1 MKLISLLLA
10 IAFFPFP
17 GSRAWAD
24 TVFLGGAVITADDA
38 FRVEEAI
45 AIRGNRVM
53 RVGSDR
59 EIGRLVGPHTRVIDL
74 KGRALLPGFE
84 DSHIH
89 FLSLAA
95 LENQIDLSQIKSI
108 EEMTA
113 LVRER
118 DKDIPDGSWILGRGW
133 DQERMEWSRE
143 YEWPTKEDLDFTT
156 KPVLLLR
163 VCGHIAVANS
173 KALEIAGIDRMT
185 WVDGGVIDRYPDGE
199 PTGVLREK
207 AIDVVMSKIPI
218 EALKPSASD
227 LDAMIKRAV
236 ANGITCIEEAGAGL
250 EDMDI
255 YNSALE
261 RGTLDLR
268 VNLLLDSSLIDFCA
282 ENGISS
288 PYDIKRERLRIC
300 GIKFYADGSLG
311 GRTAALREPYSDDPQ
326 NTGVLY
332 MDKDQ
337 LTDLF
342 EKAHDAGL
350 QCCTHAIGDE
360 AIETVLEGN
369 KASYADDA
377 SAERMRDRIE
387 HCQIMS
393 EDILQEM
400 KDQEMIASIQFSFA
414 ASDSPWAKERVGER
428 MRTSYAWRSLMD
440 AGIRCSG
447 GTDAPVET
455 FVPLE
460 GVEKIITRSDDR
472 EQALTLEQAMRL
484 YTSESAYAQWQD
496 SYLGSLEEGKLAD
509 LTVLSEDILTVEPSR
524 ISELKV
530 DLTMIDGIIVYERG

>member
-1 MKLISLLLA
+1 MKMISLLLA
-10 IAFFPFP
+10 ITLFPFV
-17 GSRAWAD
+17 RDKTWAD
-24 TVFLGGAVITADDA
+24 VVFLNGEVLTMNDDSDVA
-38 FRVEEAI
+38 EAI
-45 AIRGNRVM
+45 AIEGNRVL

-59 EIGRLVGPHTRVIDL
+59 QIRRLVGPCTRVIDL

-95 LENQIDLSQIKSI
+95 LENQIDLSGVKSI

-113 LVRER
+113 LLRER
-118 DKDIPDGSWILGRGW
+118 DRDIPEESWILGRGW

-143 YEWPTKEDLDFTT
+143 YEWPTKEDLDFTA

-185 WVDGGVIDRYPDGE
+185 EVDGGVIDRYPDGE
-199 PTGVLREK
+199 PTGVLRER
-207 AIDVVMSKIPI
+207 AIDLVTSKIPI

-227 LDAMIKRAV
+227 LDAMIRRAV

-250 EDMDI
+250 EDMGI
-255 YNSALE
+255 YKSALE

-268 VNLLLDSSLIDFCA
+268 VNLLLDHSLIDFCA
-282 ENGISS
+282 ENDISS
-288 PYDIKRERLRIC
+288 PYDIKRGRLRIC

-311 GRTAALREPYSDDPQ
+311 GRTAALREPYSDDPS

-332 MDKDQ
+332 MDKDR
-337 LTDLF
+337 LADLF
-342 EKAHDAGL
+342 ERAHDAGL
-350 QCCTHAIGDE
+350 QCCTHAIGDR
-360 AIETVLEGN
+360 AIETVLEAN
-369 KASYADDA
+369 KVSYADA

-393 EDILQEM
+393 EDLIQKM
-400 KDQEMIASIQFSFA
+400 KDQGMIASIQFSFA
-414 ASDSPWAKERVGER
+414 ASDSLWAKERVGDR
-428 MRTSYAWRSLMD
+428 IRTSYAWRSLMD

-460 GVEKIITRSDDR
+460 GIEKIVTRPDNQ
-472 EQALTLEQAMRL
+472 EQALTLEQAIRL
-484 YTSESAYAQWQD
+484 YTSDSAYAQWQD

-509 LTVLSEDILTVEPSR
+509 LIVLSENILAVDPSR

-530 DLTMIDGIIVYERG
+530 DLTMIDGRIVYERG